1 MNWTFLTNH
10 GHVLII
16 LSRNPGIRISELSD
30 EVGISE
36 RQVSN
41 ILRDLYDSGY
51 VTKQREGRRNR
62 YEISNDAP
70 LRHHSNQDHTVSEL
84 IKILGGTK

>member
-16 LSRNPGIRISELSD
+16 LSRNPGIRISELAD

-41 ILRDLYDSGY
+41 ILKDLCDSGY

-62 YEISNDAP
+62 YEISSDAP
-70 LRHHSNQDHTVSEL
+70 LRHQSNQDHTVSEL
-84 IKILGGTK
+84 IKILGD

>member
-16 LSRNPGIRISELSD
+16 LSRNAGIRISELAD

-41 ILRDLYDSGY
+41 ILKDLYDSGY

-62 YEISNDAP
+62 YAISSDAP
-70 LRHHSNQDHTVSEL
+70 LRHQSNQDHTVSEL
-84 IKILGGTK
+84 IKILGDK

>member
-16 LSRNPGIRISELSD
+16 LSRNPGIRISELAD

-41 ILRDLYDSGY
+41 ILKDLDDSGY
-51 VTKQREGRRNR
+51 VTKKREGRRNR
-62 YEISNDAP
+62 YAISSDAP
-70 LRHHSNQDHTVSEL
+70 LRHQSNQDHTVSEL
-84 IKILGGTK
+84 IKILGDK

>member
-1 MNWTFLTNH
+1 MKWTFLTNH

-16 LSRNPGIRISELSD
+16 LSRNPGIRISELAD

-41 ILRDLYDSGY
+41 ILKDLHDSGY

-62 YEISNDAP
+62 YEISSDAP
-70 LRHHSNQDHTVSEL
+70 LRHASNQDHTVSEL
-84 IKILGGTK
+84 IEILGGKK